1 MLLAGALQLCYLQG
15 VTNDGMHTGKGQNM
29 EQPPTIIGELIYEAE
44 IHFTGIVDYGV
55 SMEALTSGRVAIPL
69 AGTRFDQ
76 TFEGILHGPK
86 LSGKISGTDYLY
98 VRADGL
104 FQLHLHARVTT
115 EDGAKI
121 SMSSE
126 GVSIQIEGEKLT
138 QLRAAV
144 SLFTSSDSYSWL
156 NQLRLWAAGTLD
168 PVKGEALI
176 RAYAT

>member
-1 MLLAGALQLCYLQG
+1 
-15 VTNDGMHTGKGQNM
+15 M
-29 EQPPTIIGELIYEAE
+29 EQPNMTNCELIYEAE

-55 SMEALTSGRVAIPL
+55 SMEALSSGKETVPL
-69 AGTRFDQ
+69 AGARFDQ

-104 FQLHLHARVTT
+104 FQLHLHAQVITD
-115 EDGAKI
+115 DGTNI

-126 GVSIQIEGEKLT
+126 GISLQIEGERLA

-144 SLFTSSDSYSWL
+144 SLFTASETYSWL
-156 NQLRLWAAGTLD
+156 NQLRLWAVGTLD
-168 PVKGEALI
+168 PIRGKAFI
-176 RAYAT
+176 RAFAT

>member
-1 MLLAGALQLCYLQG
+1 MKQLE
-15 VTNDGMHTGKGQNM
+15 TTDN
-29 EQPPTIIGELIYEAE
+29 ELIYKAE

-55 SMEALTSGRVAIPL
+55 SMEALSSREVSIPL
-69 AGTRFDQ
+69 AGARFDQ

-86 LSGKISGTDYLY
+86 LRGKISGIDYLY

-104 FQLHLHARVTT
+104 FQLHLHGRVTT
-115 EDGAKI
+115 DDGTEI

-126 GVSIQIEGEKLT
+126 GVSMQVDGEQVT

-144 SLFTSSDSYSWL
+144 SLFTSSETYGWL
-156 NQLRLWAAGTLD
+156 NQLRLWAVGTLD
-168 PVKGEALI
+168 PIRGEARI

>member
-1 MLLAGALQLCYLQG
+1 
-15 VTNDGMHTGKGQNM
+15 M
-29 EQPPTIIGELIYEAE
+29 EQPNITDSKLIYEAE

-55 SMEALTSGRVAIPL
+55 RMEDLSSRKVAIPP
-69 AGTRFDQ
+69 AGARFDQ
-76 TFEGILHGPK
+76 TFEGTLQGPELH
-86 LSGKISGTDYLY
+86 GKISGTDYLY

-115 EDGAKI
+115 DDGTDI

-126 GVSIQIEGEKLT
+126 GVSMQIEGEKLT

-144 SLFTSSDSYSWL
+144 TLSTASETYGWL
-156 NQLRLWAAGTLD
+156 NRRQLLAVGTLD
-168 PVKGEALI
+168 PTKGEALI